1 MIGDISHLIT
11 EDNYQLSNVQK
22 NKLNFPK
29 FLFSKLRRSLTNTK
43 VRKQTTLFGN
53 RRLRLLF
60 RKCKNKINRK
70 GKGFFF
76 LISWFVKTEP
86 LSHHKVNPG

>member
-11 EDNYQLSNVQK
+11 KDNYQLSNVQK

-43 VRKQTTLFGN
+43 VWKQTTLFGN
-53 RRLRLLF
+53 RRLRFFF

-70 GKGFFF
+70 GKGFLF

-86 LSHHKVNPG
+86 LSYHKTNAG